1 MTQSTIYFTSFQR
14 ASMLAL
20 SISIT
25 RNYKFLPLRNF
36 STEAAKQ
43 GPALGVIPVFTPD
56 QPYLSIL
63 FVFSH
68 FNTSFTLIFRYIG
81 GDFVSSSSSIH

>member
-14 ASMLAL
+14 ASILAL

-43 GPALGVIPVFTPD
+43 GPALGVIPVFMPD
-56 QPYLSIL
+56 QPYFNIL

-68 FNTSFTLIFRYIG
+68 FNTSLTLNLLYIT
-81 GDFVSSSSSIH
+81 GD